1 MDHCVSKLYN
11 VLDAVQSLIT
21 TRKLKPNTDRTIMM
35 IDSNPLQIENLDLP
49 SNSTVDKTG
58 INLSKKSEI

>member
-1 MDHCVSKLYN
+1 
-11 VLDAVQSLIT
+11 
-21 TRKLKPNTDRTIMM
+21 MM